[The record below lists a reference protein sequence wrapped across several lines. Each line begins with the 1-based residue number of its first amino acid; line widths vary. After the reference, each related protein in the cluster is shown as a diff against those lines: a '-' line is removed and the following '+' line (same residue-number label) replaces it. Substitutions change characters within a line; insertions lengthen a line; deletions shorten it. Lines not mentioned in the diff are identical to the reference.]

1 MGQTERGEEDIQ
13 ALNVCGFLR
22 ERESAREKEREK
34 EERERERVCHSV
46 SVNVFKVGG
55 EVGVCHLSMFNRHL
69 LQECFKSKK

>member
-22 ERESAREKEREK
+22 ERERVRERKKERK
-34 EERERERVCHSV
+34 RRERVRVCHSV